1 MNSRQKEVLN
11 QALNDE
17 KAVMARLESNYTSA
31 LARIRRNIKD
41 LQSNPL
47 TQSKIYQ
54 LEYQKQL
61 EMQISGIL
69 DTLQGNNFTTI
80 ADYLNTCY
88 QTGFVGTVYDWQG
101 QGVPLTIPIDQRQVI
116 KAVQKTGDDFKLSN
130 KLGVNTKLL
139 KEQVKTE
146 LQRGIAAQFSYADIA
161 RNISNY
167 GQSDMNRSML
177 IARTEGH
184 RVQNDARMDAMQA
197 AKKKGADIVKEWDS
211 TLDGNTRPNH
221 RLLDG
226 QIKELDEPFEVS
238 GMKVN
243 SPGSFG
249 IAAEDCNCRCC
260 VLQRARWALKEKVDP
275 GTGEVTLSDKESYQ
289 KWNNQDGGFIKC
301 SGFKDF
307 EQKYLQAT
315 QPSVTIKRNPSSKL
329 ATGLGQKHYDAIH
342 DIIDG
347 CADSDAVQAWERYED
362 RIKVGSSK
370 LKGRAY
376 CDRGGSI
383 HLDIDECA
391 KGNSWDAP
399 YQTLF
404 HESGHAIDSFARG
417 EIQGGSWGAAHFSA
431 AYESGKFPATIKTEV
446 QERVKTVG
454 KQLKTEFETH
464 KTDADWLY
472 DHGFISVHQKM
483 RFKSTGSWGWEGEPK
498 YSKAVAYKAVER
510 EIRQL
515 PASARADLSD
525 ILEGATSGKISCGF
539 GHGKKYWSDRTHDG
553 VPDGLATE
561 AFAEMMDSTFTNP
574 ESLATIQ
581 KYLPKS
587 YGVFQEMLQFLS
599 KGKP

>member
-1 MNSRQKEVLN
+1 MNSRQKEVY
-11 QALNDE
+11 QATLHDE
-17 KAVMARLESNYTSA
+17 QVVMKRLESNYTSA
-31 LARIRRNIKD
+31 LARIRRNIKE
-41 LQSNPL
+41 LQANPL
-47 TQSKIYQ
+47 TQSKAYQ
-54 LEYQKQL
+54 LEFQKQL
-61 EMQISGIL
+61 EAQISGIL

-88 QTGFVGTVYDWQG
+88 QTGFIGTAYDWQG
-101 QGVPLTIPIDQRQVI
+101 QGVPLAIPIDQKQVI

-146 LQRGIAAQFSYADIA
+146 LQRGLATQMTYADIA
-161 RNISNY
+161 RNISDY

-184 RVQNDARMDAMQA
+184 RVQNDARLDAMQA
-197 AKKKGADIVKEWDS
+197 AKKKGADIVKQWDS
-211 TLDGNTRPNH
+211 TLDGKTRPNH

-226 QIKELDEPFEVS
+226 QVKELDEAFEVS

-243 SPGSFG
+243 APGAFG

-260 VLQRARWALKEKVDP
+260 LLQRAKWALKEKVDP
-275 GTGEVTLSDKESYQ
+275 NTGEVTYEDKDPYQ
-289 KWNNQDGGFIKC
+289 KWNNEDGGFIKC

-307 EQKYLQAT
+307 EQKYLKAT
-315 QPSVTIKRNPSSKL
+315 QPGVTIKRNPSSKL
-329 ATGLGQKHYDAIH
+329 ATGYGQKHYDAIH

-347 CADSDAVQAWERYED
+347 CSDKDAVQVWAKYED
-362 RIKVGSSK
+362 RIKVGSSSN
-370 LKGRAY
+370 RAY

-383 HLDIDECA
+383 HLDIDKCA
-391 KGNSWDAP
+391 KGNSWDKP
-399 YQTLF
+399 YQVVF

-431 AYESGKFPATIKTEV
+431 AFENGKFPATIKAEV
-446 QERVKTVG
+446 QEKVKAVG
-454 KQLKTEFETH
+454 KQLKAEFEAH
-464 KTDADWLY
+464 KTDAQWLY
-472 DHGFISVHQKM
+472 DHGFISASAKQ
-483 RFKSTGSWGWEGEPK
+483 SYETSGSWSWYGEPK
-498 YSKAVAYKAVER
+498 YSKAMAYKAVER

-515 PASARADLSD
+515 PQAVRADLSD
-525 ILEGATSGKISCGF
+525 ILEGATNGKICCGF

-561 AFAEMMDSTFTNP
+561 AFAEMMDSTFASP

-587 YGVFQEMLQFLS
+587 YGVFQEMLQFLL
-599 KGKP
+599 KG

>member
-1 MNSRQKEVLN
+1 MNKRQKEVY
-11 QALNDE
+11 QATLHDE
-17 KAVMARLESNYTSA
+17 QVVMKRLESNYTSA
-31 LARIRRNIKD
+31 LARIRKNIKE
-41 LQSNPL
+41 LQANPL

-61 EMQISGIL
+61 EAQISGIL

-88 QTGFVGTVYDWQG
+88 QTGFIGTAYDWQG

-146 LQRGIAAQFSYADIA
+146 LQRGLATQQSYVDIA
-161 RNISNY
+161 RNITDY

-184 RVQNDARMDAMQA
+184 RVQNEARMDAMKA
-197 AKKKGADIVKEWDS
+197 AKNKGADIVKQWDS

-226 QIKELDEPFEVS
+226 QVRELDESFEVS
-238 GMKVN
+238 GMKVDA
-243 SPGSFG
+243 PGHFG

-260 VLQRARWALKEKVDP
+260 LLQRARWALKEKVDP
-275 GTGEVTLSDKESYQ
+275 NTGEVTYEDKEPYQ
-289 KWNNQDGGFIKC
+289 KWNNEDGEFIKC

-307 EQKYLQAT
+307 EQKYLKQT
-315 QPSVTIKRNPSSKL
+315 QKTATIKRNPSSKL
-329 ATGLGQKHYDAIH
+329 ATGFGQKHYDAIH

-347 CADSDAVQAWERYED
+347 CSDDAAVKVWGKYED
-362 RIKVGSSK
+362 RIKVGSST

-391 KGNSWDAP
+391 KGNSYEKP
-399 YQTLF
+399 YQVVF
-404 HESGHAIDSFARG
+404 HESGHAIDLFARG

-431 AYESGKFPATIKTEV
+431 AYENGKFPATIKAEV
-446 QERVKTVG
+446 QERVKTVA
-454 KQLKTEFETH
+454 KQLKAEFEAH
-464 KTDADWLY
+464 KTDAQWLY
-472 DHGFISVHQKM
+472 DNGYISVFAK
-483 RFKSTGSWGWEGEPK
+483 RTYETLGTWYGGGEPK
-498 YSKAVAYKAVER
+498 FSKAVAYKAVEK
-510 EIRQL
+510 EIRQIPL
-515 PASARADLSD
+515 AARGDLSD
-525 ILEGATSGKISCGF
+525 ILEGATNGKISCGV
-539 GHGKKYWSDRTHDG
+539 GHGKKYWSDRTHAG

-561 AFAEMMDSTFTNP
+561 AFAEMMDSTFASP

-587 YGVFQEMLQFLS
+587 YGVFQEMLQFLL
-599 KGKP
+599 KG